1 MTGIVKHFGA
11 TRALD
16 GVTLAAYS
24 GQVHAVIGENGAG
37 KSTLMKVLSGALTA
51 DSGVIHLGGRLFNPL
66 SPMEG
71 RESGVAMIYQELALA
86 RHLTVAE
93 NIMLGIEPGKSLFL
107 DKNLLKKTTQTALKE
122 VGLDPGLWSQATNT
136 LSLGEQQLVE
146 VARAIASGFQVLV
159 LDEPSSSLT
168 NADRVRLFQLIAKLR
183 DQGKAIIYISHFMEE
198 IFEIS
203 DSYTVLRDGRDV
215 ETGYIKEA
223 SVHQI
228 TSAMVGRNLKS
239 LYHRS
244 ARQRGEAVLILERL
258 SGTRLLQEA
267 SLTLYKGEIL
277 GIGGL
282 VGSGRTELL
291 RTIFGLSSVK
301 DGKIRMVTV
310 SGPVSP
316 KERWERGVGMVSE
329 NRKEEGL
336 ALSLSVRD
344 NLTLTRLSELSTFGF
359 LSKKKQ
365 KKAASIWLDRLG
377 VKYHSSDQPVGELSG
392 GNQQKVALARLLH
405 HDCEIL
411 LLDEPT
417 RGIDISS
424 KAQIY
429 KLIDQLA
436 TGNHSNPATP
446 RSILLVSNYLPELMG
461 VCDRIAVMAR
471 GYLSPAQPVSQL
483 SEQQIM
489 ELATTLQTQSGS
501 L

>member
-51 DSGVIHLGGRLFNPL
+51 DAGTMYLEGNSFSPLNPT
-66 SPMEG
+66 EG

-86 RHLTVAE
+86 THLTVAE
-93 NIMLGIEPGKSLFL
+93 NIMLGIEPGRNLFL
-107 DKNLLKKTTQTALKE
+107 DKILLKKTTQKALNE
-122 VGLDPGLWSQATNT
+122 VGLDPALWSRKTHT

-146 VARAIASGFQVLV
+146 VARALASGFQILV
-159 LDEPSSSLT
+159 LDEPTSSLT
-168 NADRVRLFQLIAKLR
+168 DADRVRLFQLIAKLR

-215 ETGYIKEA
+215 ETGYIKET

-228 TSAMVGRNLKS
+228 TSAMVGRNMKS

-244 ARQRGEAVLILERL
+244 ARQRGKPVLTLELL
-258 SGTRLLQEA
+258 SGARLLRGA
-267 SLTLYKGEIL
+267 SLTLCKGEVL

-291 RTIFGLSSVK
+291 RTIFGLSPIKS
-301 DGKIRMVTV
+301 GKIRMVTV
-310 SGPVSP
+310 SGPASP
-316 KERWERGVGMVSE
+316 KERWERGIGMVSE

-336 ALSLSVRD
+336 ALSLSILD
-344 NLTLTRLSELSTFGF
+344 NLTLTKLSEFSTFGL

-365 KKAASIWLDRLG
+365 KEAASIWLDRLG
-377 VKYHSSDQPVGELSG
+377 VKHHSPDQAVGELSG
-392 GNQQKVALARLLH
+392 GNQQKIALARLLH

-417 RGIDISS
+417 RGIDVSS

-429 KLIDQLA
+429 ELIDQLA
-436 TGNHSNPATP
+436 TGNHSDPATP

-471 GYLSPAQPVSQL
+471 GCLCPAKPVNQI
-483 SEQQIM
+483 SERQIM
-489 ELATTLQTQSGS
+489 ELATTLQPQVD
-501 L
+501 